1 MIKATKTK
9 RTIFFVFSDI
19 LIFLSSAYFAFLLRF
34 SGDIPYIFISGMI
47 KFAFIMLI
55 LELIFAYKSGL
66 YKVPWRFFGLREARK
81 ILINSALCA
90 LIFTGIFFIFY
101 DFFI

>member
-19 LIFLSSAYFAFLLRF
+19 LIFLLSVYFAFLLRF
-34 SGDIPYIFISGMI
+34 SGDIPDIFISGMI

-66 YKVPWRFFGLREARK
+66 YKVPWRFFGLEK
-81 ILINSALCA
+81 CL
-90 LIFTGIFFIFY
+90 
-101 DFFI
+101 